1 MKFVATADL
10 HLGNE
15 IQGLDR
21 FGIIDQV
28 FKFAKKKKVNFI
40 IIAGDIYDHLMVS
53 NLIRTR
59 FNKRIKELSKYTK
72 VIIFPGNHDL
82 GRTSSAL
89 SPIQPFAG
97 DNIQIITKPTVFKE
111 GKKKF
116 LVLPYS
122 LKAERDKEY
131 LTKLFKKYKGRYE
144 AVFGH
149 MSISGVKV
157 GPSNFRIINSI
168 DKKQIKEYFDAKYI
182 ILGHIHKPQKGGNI
196 YYCGSPDYITF
207 GERNE
212 RKRFLYY
219 NNGELESI
227 EIKNKPLV
235 QVIKTV
241 DDMKVVWNQQVWDK
255 YVNNG
260 IYKIIIK
267 CKKKEIK
274 EIDVA
279 GLINEIK
286 ECGGV
291 IAKVTWDIKV
301 PARMRAK
308 QINFR
313 KGLKENIKQY
323 IKLYA
328 NKDIKKDV
336 TREIE
341 EILNEAT

>member
-1 MKFVATADL
+1 MKFIATADL
-10 HLGNE
+10 HLGNQ

-21 FGIIDQV
+21 FAIIDQI
-28 FKFAKKKKVNFI
+28 FSYAKKKKTDFLI
-40 IIAGDIYDHLMVS
+40 ICGDIYDHLMVS
-53 NLIRTR
+53 NLIRAK

-89 SPIQPFAG
+89 SPIQPFV
-97 DNIQIITKPTVFKE
+97 DENIQIITKPTIFKE
-111 GKKKF
+111 GKKRF
-116 LVLPYS
+116 LALPYS
-122 LKAERDKEY
+122 LKAESNEKY
-131 LTKLFKKYKGRYE
+131 LSKVFKKYKGKYE
-144 AVFGH
+144 IVFGH

-168 DKKQIKEYFDAKYI
+168 SKKQIKKNFDAKYI

-207 GERNE
+207 GERDE

-219 NNGELESI
+219 KNGKLESI

-241 DDMKVVWNQQVWDK
+241 DDMKVVWNFQIWDQF
-255 YVNNG
+255 VNNG

-267 CKKKEIK
+267 CKKKDVK
-274 EIDVA
+274 SIDVDE
-279 GLINEIK
+279 LINEIK
-286 ECGGV
+286 ECGGT
-291 IAKVTWDIKV
+291 IAKITWDIKT
-301 PARMRAK
+301 PARVRAK

-328 NKDIKKDV
+328 AKNMKSEI
-336 TREIE
+336 IE
-341 EILNEAT
+341 ETEKILNEAT